1 MGDSLLFLLIGSI
14 LFLLWG
20 LSSLYTNEVHWGKVF
35 RYWGPNMVIKGR
47 VPARIHGLLLCAAG
61 ALGLVTSVLA
71 LFTPNAEFVE
81 TLLAVYILLVLA
93 GVIGSVVAA
102 GLGFGD
108 EKRDPVALEQ
118 AMRRQHGDKYG
129 RW

>member
-1 MGDSLLFLLIGSI
+1 MGDSVPVLLIGSI

-20 LSSLYTNEVHWGKVF
+20 LSSLHTNEVHWGKVF
-35 RYWGPNMVIKGR
+35 TYWGSDMVMKGR
-47 VPARIHGLLLCAAG
+47 IPARLHGIPITAAG
-61 ALGLVTSVLA
+61 ALGLVTSVIA
-71 LFTPNAEFVE
+71 IFAPNADFVE
-81 TLLAVYILLVLA
+81 TLVAIYIVLILA

-108 EKRDPVALEQ
+108 EEQDPVALEQ
-118 AMRRQHGDKYG
+118 AMRMQHGDRYG